1 MKLHF
6 YVFLLLLCASLI
18 FCGCDSKQPA
28 VTTAPITTAP
38 AVDAAETLGV
48 PATADFG
55 GAEYNVLSAGN
66 LTYKDF
72 TFEESSS
79 MPLDNAQYKRKT
91 LVEQNYNIVINEEIK
106 QAYSS
111 GNGPGFQALYTAAN
125 AGTTDYTV
133 GLIAGYDVSVLG
145 YSGYLYDM
153 NSMPGVD
160 LTKSWWDQKANEA
173 LTIHDLVF
181 FTAGDTGR

>member
-6 YVFLLLLCASLI
+6 YVFPLLLCASLI

-91 LVEQNYNIVINEEIK
+91 LVEQNYNIVINGR
-106 QAYSS
+106 SS
-111 GNGPGFQALYTAAN
+111 KRIPVVTVPDFKHYIPLQTRAPQ
-125 AGTTDYTV
+125 TTP
-133 GLIAGYDVSVLG
+133 SV
-145 YSGYLYDM
+145 
-153 NSMPGVD
+153 
-160 LTKSWWDQKANEA
+160 
-173 LTIHDLVF
+173 
-181 FTAGDTGR
+181 